1 MVINERCINILS
13 VLNEANGFT
22 LKKLSEN
29 FNVHI
34 RTIRYDID
42 NINYIL
48 KSYKLDQIKKT
59 DGGGLQVNLK
69 SNDLNKIISDFGGM
83 FSENRKSYLKLK
95 ILSKQ
100 MVNLTKEAEFL
111 NVSRTTL
118 KKDMLIIKSEL
129 EVKDVF
135 IHEFAS
141 KGVSVIGEV
150 QNIVDALE
158 KEIHKVIDKQFVNL
172 PNVLKD
178 LIGKI
183 VGDITPAVLKT
194 RMKEVLGDNYSLIEY
209 NKIFCRLAALNTRDK
224 LEKNKTGYNIE
235 EINNFILSSQGEEFI
250 LKNSLQDRKISKN
263 GSLEEVKGILKEIID
278 TLEIEA
284 DDEVLEKLL
293 NELGDIREAL
303 PIPEKM
309 CETSFYKDFSD
320 KIKSDILIE
329 KDIRSI
335 FYLLYNQLSLK
346 KYSDFKEFKVLFIC
360 DELEFIKDL
369 IQTKLKDIFEFKKID
384 KISSHIFEI
393 FGVDDEYDLIITSGN
408 INETLET
415 PVYKISSFPLE
426 SNFIDLKFFLLKNIK
441 NIKNL

>member
-1 MVINERCINILS
+1 MVTVKDIYVLGNQNILNKGENDFVIQGGRGNDEKKNQYLAKYKYGLTENLTTTIGTS
-13 VLNEANGFT
+13 FLENRDSIKYEVLEGGLAYRFGLEKYPTLISGTLLEELNSESQGFKGVLEQKLPWDSNLIVRYEDYNKEISDRLRKDYSYNIDLSKSFRRFTSSIGYFNNTYEDENLYQIYLNLDYNISRNFRMSLSNEYYEYSSTDEISSNGYGTQIKLNYNGIRGVAAILEGKINYQEDKVADDEIKLSLVKSPSESGFFKNVDTTLEVGHSREKGGFFEIRFT

-48 KSYKLDQIKKT
+48 KSYKLDQIKKM

-95 ILSKQ
+95 VLSKQ
-100 MVNLTKEAEFL
+100 MINLTKEAEFL

-178 LIGKI
+178 
-183 VGDITPAVLKT
+183 
-194 RMKEVLGDNYSLIEY
+194 
-209 NKIFCRLAALNTRDK
+209 
-224 LEKNKTGYNIE
+224 
-235 EINNFILSSQGEEFI
+235 
-250 LKNSLQDRKISKN
+250 
-263 GSLEEVKGILKEIID
+263 
-278 TLEIEA
+278 
-284 DDEVLEKLL
+284 
-293 NELGDIREAL
+293 
-303 PIPEKM
+303 
-309 CETSFYKDFSD
+309 
-320 KIKSDILIE
+320 
-329 KDIRSI
+329 
-335 FYLLYNQLSLK
+335 
-346 KYSDFKEFKVLFIC
+346 
-360 DELEFIKDL
+360 
-369 IQTKLKDIFEFKKID
+369 
-384 KISSHIFEI
+384 
-393 FGVDDEYDLIITSGN
+393 
-408 INETLET
+408 
-415 PVYKISSFPLE
+415 
-426 SNFIDLKFFLLKNIK
+426 
-441 NIKNL
+441 

>member
-13 VLNEANGFT
+13 VLNETNGFT

-48 KSYKLDQIKKT
+48 KSYKLDEIKKI
-59 DGGGLQVNLK
+59 DGGALQVNLK

-118 KKDMLIIKSEL
+118 KKDMLIIKNDFQI
-129 EVKDVF
+129 KDVF
-135 IHEFAS
+135 IREFAS
-141 KGVSVIGEV
+141 KGISVTGEAE
-150 QNIVDALE
+150 NIVNIFE
-158 KEIHKVIDKQFVNL
+158 EEIRKVIDKQFVNL

-178 LIGKI
+178 LTGRI
-183 VGDITPAVLKT
+183 VGDITPTVLKT
-194 RMKEVLGDNYSLIEY
+194 KMKELLGNNYSLVEY
-209 NKIFCRLAALNTRDK
+209 NKVFCKLAALNTRHK
-224 LEKNKTGYNIE
+224 LEQNKTGYNIE
-235 EINNFILSSQGEEFI
+235 EINEFINSTQGEEFI
-250 LKNSLQDRKISKN
+250 LKISSKERKVNKNDSLK
-263 GSLEEVKGILKEIID
+263 EVKDILKDIID
-278 TLEIEA
+278 TLEIDA
-284 DDEVLEKLL
+284 DDELLEKLL
-293 NELGDIREAL
+293 KELGDIRETL
-303 PIPEKM
+303 PIPEKI
-309 CETSFYKDFSD
+309 CETNFYKDFSE
-320 KIKSDILIE
+320 KMKSDILID
-329 KDIRSI
+329 KDIQSI
-335 FYLLYNQLSLK
+335 FYLLYNQLAMK
-346 KYSDFKEFKVLFIC
+346 EYSNFKELKVLFIC
-360 DELEFIKDL
+360 DELEVVKDL
-369 IQTKLKDIFEFKKID
+369 IQKKLKNIFDFKKID

-393 FGVDDEYDLIITSGN
+393 FGADDEYDLIITSGN

-426 SNFIDLKFFLLKNIK
+426 SNFIDLKFFLLKNLK
-441 NIKNL
+441 KL